1 MAAKIIKK
9 ISDHKIIRNQVD
21 QRLQFQMSEERKR
34 KDRERKKLKLEN
46 ETPYEREVRLQKVKD
61 YRNSDAGKK
70 V

>member
-1 MAAKIIKK
+1 
-9 ISDHKIIRNQVD
+9 
-21 QRLQFQMSEERKR
+21 MSEERKR

-46 ETPYEREVRLQKVKD
+46 ETPHEREVRLQKVKD